1 MQANTVCLRCHQKC
15 HLTAEVV
22 DGKIRAVVD
31 SSPINRTP
39 ACREVCPIGMDVPGY
54 VIAVSQGKFQ
64 EAMEIIRETNPFAL
78 VCGRICHHPCE
89 KECIRGIVDEPIAIQ
104 WIKRLAA
111 DRGAGNRKKPA
122 AVPRTRKEKVAIV
135 GAGPAGLT
143 AAHDLAKA
151 GFGVTVYEAGEEAGG
166 MLSRVIPE
174 FKLPKASV
182 EEDIDFIRALG
193 VEIKTNTPVGADV
206 SLDRLLKDYQAV
218 LIATGSWEPFTLKIP
233 GRNLEGI
240 YHALP
245 LLEDLKKGKRVSLAG
260 KVIVIGGGNTAM
272 DAARAAVRLGAEEV
286 RVASLESRET
296 MPALPWEIEAALRE
310 RIHIHPSLAPQQFE
324 KGRDNRVS
332 RVDFRRVASVQ
343 VDGEGRLSWTLQK
356 GADSRFSLEADAVV
370 IAIGQGPFFS
380 SLGRNGKWKVTPRGT
395 LAVDPETLA
404 CGVPGLFA
412 AGDAVVGAG
421 TVVESMAAGR
431 KAAASIFKHLTGQ
444 EGKAKEPSLG
454 ETLARAA
461 QTVNMDFPEQ
471 GKRRAMPLLPLK
483 KAVSSFAEVE
493 LGYEER
499 CGMEEA
505 KRCLNCATVCIKGG
519 SIPDVMYHPDR
530 LLYPLKR
537 VGARG
542 EGKWQRISW
551 DEALD
556 TVAGRLKGI
565 KEKFGPEAIHVSC
578 GSGQKHIGIQATK
591 IAERLWPTPNTHLG
605 RYTCIHPD
613 VMANSVTFG
622 DTITYEFGPDYGEA
636 HCIVFW
642 GSEPDVATPSQAR
655 VVHRAL
661 RRGAKL
667 MVIDPRPIP
676 MARRADLWLRIRPGT
691 DMALALAMAHVIIR
705 EGIYDREFVENYC
718 SGFDRLKEHVEKYSP
733 EWAAGVTGLAKE
745 DIVKAARMYAT
756 VKPGCIYIRLGSGA
770 QQITSTQTC
779 RSISMLIG
787 LTGNVD
793 AKGGNLLYYET
804 FRDALMWHPYLMFW
818 GIKPPAAINE
828 KRIGAKEYPLMH
840 KRAICHVPSTIR
852 AMEEGRVRA
861 LWCVADNLI
870 VAEMDNRR
878 IWEIMRSRLD
888 FILVSELFMTPTAEL
903 ADILL
908 PAAFYPECDQL
919 VEAFGH
925 PSSTVTATRK
935 VVEPAGEC
943 RDDREVA
950 IEIARRMGMDVSPW
964 DSLKDYLNWM
974 LKYQGITFDELLER
988 PSATL
993 TFPRKYER
1001 YRTATPAF
1009 STPSGKVELYSR
1021 IFEAIGVDPL
1031 PTYHE
1036 PPESPVRT
1044 PERFKEFP
1052 FIYTHYRIHG
1062 FMHSEGRQIERQR
1075 RLTPEPYLQMN
1086 AQRAADLGINE
1097 GDWVALETPLSAGR
1111 ARLKFRAQLVAD
1123 MHPDVVA
1130 GPHGWWFPEKP
1141 KPEHGCFDS
1150 NINALITLD
1159 PPYDP
1164 VVGVPQ
1170 CRAILC
1176 RVRKA
1181 DSM

>member
-356 GADSRFSLEADAVV
+356 GAGSRFPLEADAVV

-605 RYTCIHPD
+605 RYTCIP
-613 VMANSVTFG
+613 
-622 DTITYEFGPDYGEA
+622 
-636 HCIVFW
+636 
-642 GSEPDVATPSQAR
+642 
-655 VVHRAL
+655 
-661 RRGAKL
+661 
-667 MVIDPRPIP
+667 PRCHGQLG
-676 MARRADLWLRIRPGT
+676 DLWR
-691 DMALALAMAHVIIR
+691 H
-705 EGIYDREFVENYC
+705 
-718 SGFDRLKEHVEKYSP
+718 H
-733 EWAAGVTGLAKE
+733 
-745 DIVKAARMYAT
+745 
-756 VKPGCIYIRLGSGA
+756 
-770 QQITSTQTC
+770 
-779 RSISMLIG
+779 
-787 LTGNVD
+787 
-793 AKGGNLLYYET
+793 
-804 FRDALMWHPYLMFW
+804 YL
-818 GIKPPAAINE
+818 
-828 KRIGAKEYPLMH
+828 
-840 KRAICHVPSTIR
+840 
-852 AMEEGRVRA
+852 
-861 LWCVADNLI
+861 
-870 VAEMDNRR
+870 
-878 IWEIMRSRLD
+878 
-888 FILVSELFMTPTAEL
+888 
-903 ADILL
+903 
-908 PAAFYPECDQL
+908 
-919 VEAFGH
+919 
-925 PSSTVTATRK
+925 
-935 VVEPAGEC
+935 
-943 RDDREVA
+943 
-950 IEIARRMGMDVSPW
+950 
-964 DSLKDYLNWM
+964 
-974 LKYQGITFDELLER
+974 
-988 PSATL
+988 
-993 TFPRKYER
+993 
-1001 YRTATPAF
+1001 
-1009 STPSGKVELYSR
+1009 
-1021 IFEAIGVDPL
+1021 
-1031 PTYHE
+1031 
-1036 PPESPVRT
+1036 
-1044 PERFKEFP
+1044 
-1052 FIYTHYRIHG
+1052 
-1062 FMHSEGRQIERQR
+1062 
-1075 RLTPEPYLQMN
+1075 
-1086 AQRAADLGINE
+1086 
-1097 GDWVALETPLSAGR
+1097 
-1111 ARLKFRAQLVAD
+1111 
-1123 MHPDVVA
+1123 
-1130 GPHGWWFPEKP
+1130 
-1141 KPEHGCFDS
+1141 
-1150 NINALITLD
+1150 
-1159 PPYDP
+1159 
-1164 VVGVPQ
+1164 
-1170 CRAILC
+1170 
-1176 RVRKA
+1176 
-1181 DSM
+1181 